1 MTTNTMPKRHRARWN
16 ASELNRLHNEYE
28 MKELTVQEIADLHG
42 RTVYGVMSK
51 LQAEGLIDSSWNN
64 ARGWVFQSD
73 SPSQSSP
80 KQSLSLQPALQFDQD
95 DDTESIEHDDS
106 EDEDYVPQEEE
117 DEEEDE
123 EEEEDEDEDEFDPY
137 SMKQK
142 VTFLEQQVTNIFSFL
157 QRQFPKQKVITAS
170 M

>member
-1 MTTNTMPKRHRARWN
+1 MSTTTMPKRHRARWT

-64 ARGWVFQSD
+64 ARGWVFQSQG
-73 SPSQSSP
+73 QSS

-95 DDTESIEHDDS
+95 DDTESVEQDDP
-106 EDEDYVPQEEE
+106 EDEDYVPEE
-117 DEEEDE
+117 E
-123 EEEEDEDEDEFDPY
+123 EEEEDDAEDDEEEFDPY

-142 VTFLEQQVTNIFSFL
+142 VAFLEQQITNIFSFL
-157 QRQFPKQKVITAS
+157 QKQFPKQKVMSATP
-170 M
+170 

>member
-1 MTTNTMPKRHRARWN
+1 MSATTMPKRHRARWT

-64 ARGWVFQSD
+64 ARGWVFQSQ
-73 SPSQSSP
+73 SQSP
-80 KQSLSLQPALQFDQD
+80 KQSLSLQPALQFEQD
-95 DDTESIEHDDS
+95 DDAESVEQDDP
-106 EDEDYVPQEEE
+106 EDEDYVP
-117 DEEEDE
+117 EDE
-123 EEEEDEDEDEFDPY
+123 EEEDDAEDDDEEEFDPY

-142 VTFLEQQVTNIFSFL
+142 VAFLEQQITNIFSFL
-157 QRQFPKQKVITAS
+157 QKQFPKQKVMSAVP
-170 M
+170 

>member
-1 MTTNTMPKRHRARWN
+1 MSATTMPKRHRARWT

-64 ARGWVFQSD
+64 ARGWVFQSQ
-73 SPSQSSP
+73 SQSQSP

-95 DDTESIEHDDS
+95 DDAESVEQDDP
-106 EDEDYVPQEEE
+106 DDDDYVPE
-117 DEEEDE
+117 DEEEDDAD
-123 EEEEDEDEDEFDPY
+123 EEDDEEDFDPY

-142 VTFLEQQVTNIFSFL
+142 VAFLEQQITNIFSFL
-157 QRQFPKQKVITAS
+157 QKQFPKQKVMSAVP
-170 M
+170 

>member
-1 MTTNTMPKRHRARWN
+1 MSTTTMPKRHRARWT

-64 ARGWVFQSD
+64 ARGWVFQS
-73 SPSQSSP
+73 QGQSP

-95 DDTESIEHDDS
+95 DDAESVEQDDP
-106 EDEDYVPQEEE
+106 EDEDYVPE
-117 DEEEDE
+117 DEEEDDDAD
-123 EEEEDEDEDEFDPY
+123 EEDDEEEFDPY

-142 VTFLEQQVTNIFSFL
+142 VAFLEQQVTNIFSFL
-157 QRQFPKQKVITAS
+157 QKQFPKQKVMSATP
-170 M
+170 

>member
-1 MTTNTMPKRHRARWN
+1 MSTTTMPKRHRARWT

-64 ARGWVFQSD
+64 ARGWVFQNQ
-73 SPSQSSP
+73 SQST
-80 KQSLSLQPALQFDQD
+80 KQSISLQPALQFDQD
-95 DDTESIEHDDS
+95 DDDESVEQDDP
-106 EDEDYVPQEEE
+106 EDDDYVP
-117 DEEEDE
+117 DE
-123 EEEEDEDEDEFDPY
+123 EEEEEDDDAEDDEEEFDPY

-142 VTFLEQQVTNIFSFL
+142 VAFLEQQVTNIFSFL
-157 QRQFPKQKVITAS
+157 QKQFPKQKVMTAS

>member
-1 MTTNTMPKRHRARWN
+1 MPKRHRARWT

-64 ARGWVFQSD
+64 ARGWVFQSQG
-73 SPSQSSP
+73 QSS

-95 DDTESIEHDDS
+95 DDTESVEQDDP
-106 EDEDYVPQEEE
+106 EDEDYVPEE
-117 DEEEDE
+117 E
-123 EEEEDEDEDEFDPY
+123 EEEEDDAEDDEEEFDPY

-142 VTFLEQQVTNIFSFL
+142 VAFLEQQITNIFSFL
-157 QRQFPKQKVITAS
+157 QKQFPKQKVMSATP
-170 M
+170 

>member
-1 MTTNTMPKRHRARWN
+1 MPKRHRARWT

-64 ARGWVFQSD
+64 ARGWVFQSQ
-73 SPSQSSP
+73 SQSQGQSP

-95 DDTESIEHDDS
+95 DDAESVEQDDP
-106 EDEDYVPQEEE
+106 EDEDYVP
-117 DEEEDE
+117 E
-123 EEEEDEDEDEFDPY
+123 EEEEDDADEEDDEEEFDPY

-142 VTFLEQQVTNIFSFL
+142 VAFLEQQVTNIFSFL
-157 QRQFPKQKVITAS
+157 QKQFPKKKVMSAAP
-170 M
+170 

>member
-1 MTTNTMPKRHRARWN
+1 MSTTTMPKRHRARWT

-64 ARGWVFQSD
+64 ARGWVFQNQ
-73 SPSQSSP
+73 SQST
-80 KQSLSLQPALQFDQD
+80 KQSISLQPALQFDQD
-95 DDTESIEHDDS
+95 DDDESVEQDDP
-106 EDEDYVPQEEE
+106 EDDDYVP
-117 DEEEDE
+117 DE
-123 EEEEDEDEDEFDPY
+123 EEEEEDDDAEDDEEEFDPY

-142 VTFLEQQVTNIFSFL
+142 VAFLEQQVTDRKS
-157 QRQFPKQKVITAS
+157 VV
-170 M
+170 

>member
-1 MTTNTMPKRHRARWN
+1 MSTTTMPKRHRARWT

-64 ARGWVFQSD
+64 ARGWVFQSQ
-73 SPSQSSP
+73 SQSQGQSP

-95 DDTESIEHDDS
+95 DDAESVEQDDP
-106 EDEDYVPQEEE
+106 EDEDYVP
-117 DEEEDE
+117 E
-123 EEEEDEDEDEFDPY
+123 EEEEDDADEEDDEEEFDPY

-142 VTFLEQQVTNIFSFL
+142 VAFLEQQVTNIFSFL
-157 QRQFPKQKVITAS
+157 QKQFPKKKVMSAAP
-170 M
+170 